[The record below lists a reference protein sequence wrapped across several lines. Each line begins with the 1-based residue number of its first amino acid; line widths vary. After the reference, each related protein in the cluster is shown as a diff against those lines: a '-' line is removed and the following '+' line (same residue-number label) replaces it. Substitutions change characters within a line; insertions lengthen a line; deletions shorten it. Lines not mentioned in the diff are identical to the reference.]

1 MIQGL
6 LDSLIRLR
14 ALLVKEYLQLWRN
27 PRLRFAF
34 IVPPLV
40 QLLVFGY
47 AAVFD
52 VRYAEIGVVDE
63 ARTQTTRELLA
74 AVTASG
80 HFSVHHYPS
89 LGAADQAMDRDQ
101 IRAMVQFAPDF
112 DRQPVVQLIADGSD
126 SNSAQMILG
135 ELSQALNRRARAAEV
150 QAPLQVAERAWYNPN
165 LDDRPFF
172 IPGIVANVLL
182 VTTLMLI
189 ALSVVREREFGTL
202 ERLLVTPVARL
213 ELLLAKMLAVA
224 SVGLFDVI
232 LITTVAIGWFEVPLR
247 GSITSLLLGS
257 LLFLLGTLGMGLLIS
272 SYASTQ
278 QQAILLAF
286 LTIMPTTVLSGFSFP
301 INNMPESVQWL
312 SWVNPMR
319 YYLVVI
325 RDVFLKGGGM
335 GAHGFE
341 YGMMA
346 LLGGVA
352 LLLSWLR
359 LR

>member
-1 MIQGL
+1 VIQSL
-6 LDSLIRLR
+6 LDSLIHLR
-14 ALLVKEYLQLWRN
+14 ALLAKEYLQLLRN
-27 PRLRFAF
+27 PRLRFSF

-40 QLLVFGY
+40 QLVVFGY
-47 AAVFD
+47 AALFD
-52 VRYAEIGVVDE
+52 VHHAEIGVVDE

-80 HFSVHHYPS
+80 HFAVHYYPS
-89 LGAADQAMDRDQ
+89 LQAADQALDRDQ
-101 IRAMVQFAPDF
+101 IRAIVQFAFDF

-126 SNSAQMILG
+126 PNSAQMILG
-135 ELSQALNRRARAAEV
+135 ELSQALNRRARATGKPV
-150 QAPLQVAERAWYNPN
+150 PLQIEERAWYNPN

-172 IPGIVANVLL
+172 VPGIVANVLL
-182 VTTLMLI
+182 VTTLVLI

-213 ELLLAKMLAVA
+213 EVLLAKMLAVA
-224 SVGLFDVI
+224 SIGLLDVL
-232 LITTVAIGWFEVPLR
+232 LITVVAVSWFEVPLR
-247 GSITSLLLGS
+247 GSIAGLLLGS
-257 LLFLLGTLGMGLLIS
+257 LLFLLSTLGMGLLIS

-286 LTIMPTTVLSGFSFP
+286 LTIMPTSVLSGFSFP

-312 SWVNPMR
+312 SWLNPLR

-325 RDVFLKGGGM
+325 RDVFLKGSGV